1 MKFIGI
7 QNMCR
12 ECSHYVNPE
21 DMLLMSRPCTY
32 VDFEVEKKNALSVVL
47 DFEVSAAFKRQ

>member
-1 MKFIGI
+1 
-7 QNMCR
+7 MCR